1 MAASRGATP
10 TNNAGQPPSAAAAG
24 GARCAPAGPTA
35 CFCDDGSASGTQV
48 CDANGALTQCLC
60 PTPAAASTGAVAQ
73 SGAAGGRS
81 ESAALCPDLLDK
93 SGCMLESHESKELPA
108 SILFVVDKSGSMACN
123 PPPLQDSASC
133 EANAVPVD
141 GTQLTK
147 WQITV
152 SALQAVFDSLL
163 AKSSTAQIGL
173 TFFSNDNTCGVH
185 STPNVPLGDVTASQ
199 VASLKTVLDTTV
211 PSGGTPLVGATTL
224 GYAYLHQEAGS
235 APGCVEPCGAPGNR
249 YVVLLTDGTDSCPMP
264 TRAEDAA
271 ECNAAGSCTS
281 FLVGKAA
288 PLAAQAN
295 IKTFVIGAPGSEP
308 ARGYLSE
315 LAFVGGTARTA
326 TCTHDPSGSAGDCH
340 FDMTTTQDFAGAL
353 ASALGSVSGAALGCE
368 FAVPPT
374 DVTITPGTVN
384 VQYRPQSGD
393 PTCFAYDSAPCSAGS
408 NGWQFAKRSD
418 GSDDLSR
425 VVICGSACDQV
436 RADPMARVDV
446 LLGCETI
453 ILQ

>member
-1 MAASRGATP
+1 M
-10 TNNAGQPPSAAAAG
+10 
-24 GARCAPAGPTA
+24 
-35 CFCDDGSASGTQV
+35 V
-48 CDANGALTQCLC
+48 
-60 PTPAAASTGAVAQ
+60 
-73 SGAAGGRS
+73 
-81 ESAALCPDLLDK
+81 
-93 SGCMLESHESKELPA
+93 ESHESMELPA
-108 SILFVVDKSGSMACN
+108 SVLFVLDRSGSMACN

-141 GTQLTK
+141 GTQASK

-152 SALQAVFDSLL
+152 SALEQVFDDLL
-163 AKSSTAQIGL
+163 AKGSNAQIGL
-173 TFFSNDNTCGVH
+173 TFFSNDNTCGVQ
-185 STPNVPLGDVTASQ
+185 STPNVPLSAVTKAQ
-199 VASLKTVLDTTV
+199 VAALKTVLDNTI

-224 GYAYLHQEAGS
+224 GYAYLHQEAGN

-249 YVVLLTDGTDSCPMP
+249 YVVLMTDGTDSCPVP

-288 PLAAQAN
+288 PLAAQSN
-295 IKTFVIGAPGSEP
+295 IRTFVIGAPGSEP

-315 LAFVGGTARTA
+315 LAFVGGTPRSPS
-326 TCTHDPSGSAGDCH
+326 CTHDPKGSEGDCH
-340 FDMTTTQDFAGAL
+340 FDMTTTKDFAGAL

-368 FAVPPT
+368 FAVPQT
-374 DVTITPGTVN
+374 NVKVTPGTVN
-384 VQYRPQSGD
+384 VQYRPQSGQ
-393 PTCFAYDSAPCSAGS
+393 PECFAYDPAACSAGS
-408 NGWQFAKRSD
+408 NGWQFAKNAD

-425 VVICGSACDQV
+425 VVICGSACEQV

-453 ILQ
+453 VLL